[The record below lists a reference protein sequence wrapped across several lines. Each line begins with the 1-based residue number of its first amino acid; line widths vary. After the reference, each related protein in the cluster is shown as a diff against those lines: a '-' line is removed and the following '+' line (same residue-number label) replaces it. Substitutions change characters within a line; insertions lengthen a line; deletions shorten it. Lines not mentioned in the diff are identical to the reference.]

1 MDRPG
6 LASRPA
12 IKGEERQNDGGGLR
26 PVRRRSQGFRYG
38 TRARGRPGG
47 KVALPYRRFGFTLTG
62 PLTGAHRKLGRR
74 LAWRPSSIIDVSL
87 VRYGQARRLSGGR
100 SFARARTCKGGTR
113 HDAFGYIARI
123 LGPVLVIIGLGLLLE
138 GETFRAM
145 AGEFLRS
152 AALIYFSGVATLAVG
167 LAILNVHHLWT
178 RDWRSIITVFGW
190 LASSAAS
197 SGSWR
202 PIRCRGSQSFIAH
215 QRWPIMGAIVTLA
228 LGGFLSVMGYQ
239 DIWVA
244 KRRVHH
250 RTSAVKSS
258 GAASRSAKRPRRKSG
273 ETRS

>member
-1 MDRPG
+1 M
-6 LASRPA
+6 
-12 IKGEERQNDGGGLR
+12 
-26 PVRRRSQGFRYG
+26 
-38 TRARGRPGG
+38 T
-47 KVALPYRRFGFTLTG
+47 
-62 PLTGAHRKLGRR
+62 
-74 LAWRPSSIIDVSL
+74 PS
-87 VRYGQARRLSGGR
+87 A
-100 SFARARTCKGGTR
+100 
-113 HDAFGYIARI
+113 YIARI

-152 AALIYFSGVATLAVG
+152 AALIYFSGLITLAVG

-190 LASSAAS
+190 LCAHRRHLQDPGAQL
-197 SGSWR
+197 W
-202 PIRCRGSQSFIAH
+202 CREIGESFIAH

-228 LGGFLSVMGYQ
+228 LGAFLSVMGYQ
-239 DIWVA
+239 DIWVT

-250 RTSAVKSS
+250 RTSTVKSS